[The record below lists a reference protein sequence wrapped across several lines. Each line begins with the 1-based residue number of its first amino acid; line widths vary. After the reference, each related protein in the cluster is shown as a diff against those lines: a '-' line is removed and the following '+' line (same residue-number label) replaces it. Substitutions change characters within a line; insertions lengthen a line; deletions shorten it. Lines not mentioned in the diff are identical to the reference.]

1 MSLQP
6 NSVVTGAPII
16 STAGRL
22 DNSQITDW
30 YAWFFE
36 PISYTDGIDDSQIT
50 DWYAWFFEPITY
62 AGTELTQAH
71 DLSSVGF
78 TSSSPEIQPTSV
90 TEIYPVVADNILVG
104 TPIIGTSGL
113 TEDYNLLPTNITTG
127 PVETTSS
134 SLTQVH
140 SVSAP
145 AILSDQVVISTA
157 GLIQAHS
164 LQANDLTTDQS
175 EATDPVFTQSNNLSA
190 DDVTTAQADV
200 SSATMAEDETF
211 STGALETGSPDLANA
226 DLNQDHSLSFDN
238 VLSGS
243 PAVENADLS
252 QAHSFSAE
260 TINTDTPAVNTPTI
274 TQDHDL
280 STIGFDVGT
289 PLTGQTTVEEILS
302 ITVDNLT
309 TGPPS
314 LAAVSLTQDHSLDPN
329 SIVTPV
335 PDIDA
340 ATDPEKLLAQETQEI
355 EQMIGGWTRRAY
367 EVPDGRLVQGEREIQ
382 QTYGDKVSIDRKAK
396 SLVKFGR
403 SAELG
408 TGSLETVWSVGGNET
423 YLSTNSI
430 SHVSSSSASD
440 TQEVTIE
447 GHTLSNSEFTF
458 VSQTATL
465 NGQNTVA
472 LNTDLARVSRVYN
485 SDSTELVG
493 RVVAYENTA
502 LSGGVPT
509 DATKIHIDIPA
520 GFQQSFKGATTF
532 SKNDYFIM
540 TSFYGAVSAKQSG
553 SVDFYPE
560 IRQVGKVFRQ
570 VGCFTASTNGGS
582 TEISLDPPL
591 IVPKNA
597 DIRIRCETETNNLV
611 VFGIF
616 KGYIAKVL

>member
-1 MSLQP
+1 MVGFSPLASSP
-6 NSVVTGAPII
+6 LG
-16 STAGRL
+16 
-22 DNSQITDW
+22 D
-30 YAWFFE
+30 
-36 PISYTDGIDDSQIT
+36 DGGIVNI
-50 DWYAWFFEPITY
+50 
-62 AGTELTQAH
+62 ELTASNLVTQP
-71 DLSSVGF
+71 SSVANA
-78 TSSSPEIQPTSV
+78 T
-90 TEIYPVVADNILVG
+90 
-104 TPIIGTSGL
+104 L
-113 TEDYNLLPTNITTG
+113 TEDH
-127 PVETTSS
+127 
-134 SLTQVH
+134 SLT
-140 SVSAP
+140 
-145 AILSDQVVISTA
+145 
-157 GLIQAHS
+157 
-164 LQANDLTTDQS
+164 
-175 EATDPVFTQSNNLSA
+175 ATS
-190 DDVTTAQADV
+190 
-200 SSATMAEDETF
+200 F
-211 STGALETGSPDLANA
+211 STGASEV
-226 DLNQDHSLSFDN
+226 NQ
-238 VLSGS
+238 
-243 PAVENADLS
+243 
-252 QAHSFSAE
+252 
-260 TINTDTPAVNTPTI
+260 TD
-274 TQDHDL
+274 
-280 STIGFDVGT
+280 
-289 PLTGQTTVEEILS
+289 
-302 ITVDNLT
+302 
-309 TGPPS
+309 
-314 LAAVSLTQDHSLDPN
+314 LTQDHSLTATAVTSGTSEVNQSTVSQDHSLTATALSSSTPEVNQSTLTQVHDLTTSDILTGNSVVSDLAMSEAETFSTTALETDPPSVPSVTLVQDHDLGTVSFESGNPVLATLAITQIHSLTPDGFTAGTSLVANTTLTEITPLTADNLLSGTPSLDNTSLTQVHDLTPN
-329 SIVTPV
+329 SIVTLT

-340 ATDPEKLLAQETQEI
+340 ASDPDAILAQETQEI
-355 EQMIGGWTRRAY
+355 QQMIGGWTRRAY

-403 SAELG
+403 SAQLG

-493 RVVAYENTA
+493 RVVIYENTA

-509 DATKIHIDIPA
+509 DATKIHIDIPE
-520 GFQQSFKGATTF
+520 GFQQSFKAATTF

-560 IRQVGKVFRQ
+560 IRELGKVFKQ
-570 VGCFTASTNGGS
+570 AGCFTASTNGGS
-582 TEISLDPPL
+582 TEIPLDPPL

>member
-1 MSLQP
+1 MVGFSPLASSP
-6 NSVVTGAPII
+6 LG
-16 STAGRL
+16 
-22 DNSQITDW
+22 D
-30 YAWFFE
+30 
-36 PISYTDGIDDSQIT
+36 DGGIVNI
-50 DWYAWFFEPITY
+50 
-62 AGTELTQAH
+62 ELTASNIAAQAP
-71 DLSSVGF
+71 SV
-78 TSSSPEIQPTSV
+78 
-90 TEIYPVVADNILVG
+90 ANA
-104 TPIIGTSGL
+104 
-113 TEDYNLLPTNITTG
+113 
-127 PVETTSS
+127 

-140 SVSAP
+140 
-145 AILSDQVVISTA
+145 
-157 GLIQAHS
+157 
-164 LQANDLTTDQS
+164 DLTPSGILTGNSVVSDLAMS
-175 EATDPVFTQSNNLSA
+175 EA
-190 DDVTTAQADV
+190 
-200 SSATMAEDETF
+200 ETF
-211 STGALETGSPDLANA
+211 STTALETNPPSVPSVTL
-226 DLNQDHSLSFDN
+226 
-238 VLSGS
+238 V
-243 PAVENADLS
+243 
-252 QAHSFSAE
+252 
-260 TINTDTPAVNTPTI
+260 
-274 TQDHDL
+274 QDHDL
-280 STIGFDVGT
+280 GTVSFESGNPVLATLAITQIHSLTPDGFTAGT
-289 PLTGQTTVEEILS
+289 SLVANTTLTEIAPLTA
-302 ITVDNLT
+302 DNLLS
-309 TGPPS
+309 GAPS
-314 LAAVSLTQDHSLDPN
+314 LDNTSLTQVHDLTPN

-335 PDIDA
+335 PDVAA
-340 ATDPEKLLAQETQEI
+340 ATDPNAILAQETQEI
-355 EQMIGGWTRRAY
+355 QQMIGGWTRRAY

-403 SAELG
+403 SAQLG

-458 VSQTATL
+458 VIQTATL

-520 GFQQSFKGATTF
+520 GFQQSFKAATTF

-540 TSFYGAVSAKQSG
+540 TGFYGSVSARQSG

-570 VGCFTASTNGGS
+570 AGCFTGSTNGGS
-582 TEISLDPPL
+582 TEIALDPPL